1 MERNASVAQN
11 QRSCESLLA
20 SAVQKGK
27 NRVNDTEKMLVAEAC
42 RHLVHR
48 YAYLNDERDFAGI
61 AAMFTED
68 GLLFRPSAP
77 DKPIQGR
84 AAILAAL
91 QTRPATTA
99 TFHVCTDVVVEVLSV
114 NHATARSRILMLSGE
129 RTAGATVPDAATVKA
144 PLPGTFEDE
153 LVLTAEGWRFA
164 SRKGGLW
171 VRPVDAG

>member
-1 MERNASVAQN
+1 MNAMEKIS
-11 QRSCESLLA
+11 
-20 SAVQKGK
+20 
-27 NRVNDTEKMLVAEAC
+27 VAEAC

-48 YAYLNDERDFAGI
+48 YAYLNDERNFAAI
-61 AAMFTED
+61 AEMFTED
-68 GLLFRPSAP
+68 GVLYRPSAP

-99 TFHVCTDVVVEVLSV
+99 TFHVCTDVLIEVLTA
-114 NHATARSRILMLSGE
+114 NRTTARSRILMLSGE
-129 RTAGATVPDAATVKA
+129 RAAGATVPDAATVKP

-153 LVLTAEGWRFA
+153 LVLTAEGWKFA

-171 VRPVDAG
+171 VRPAAGY

>member
-1 MERNASVAQN
+1 VT
-11 QRSCESLLA
+11 
-20 SAVQKGK
+20 
-27 NRVNDTEKMLVAEAC
+27 DTEKMLVAEAC
-42 RHLVHR
+42 RQLVHR
-48 YAYLNDERDFAGI
+48 YAYLNDERDFAAI

-68 GLLFRPSAP
+68 GMLFRPSAP

-84 AAILAAL
+84 VAILAAL

-99 TFHVCTDVVVEVLSV
+99 TFHVCTDVIVEVLSM

-129 RTAGATVPDAATVKA
+129 RIAGATVPDAASVKP

-153 LVLTAEGWRFA
+153 MVLTAEGWKFA